1 MLHANPPAPNERRAR
16 LAELLGIALPSERA
30 VAAHV
35 ITQEEHPHYWLE
47 KLLLDLN
54 DSELVPAYFVKPKS
68 GAPFPAILYN
78 HAHGGNYELGK
89 DELLLGRPA
98 LQAPTFADALTR
110 AGYAVL
116 CIDHWLFGER
126 RGRTESALFK
136 EMLWRGRVLWGMMVY
151 DNLRALDYLTSRADV
166 DANRIATLG
175 ISMGGTMAW
184 WCAALDE
191 RLRVCIDLCSLTDY
205 DALIATDGLDGH
217 GIYYYVPGL
226 LNEFA
231 SWEINALIAPRPHLG
246 LAGKS
251 DPLTPRAGLERIDTE
266 LRRVYQSLNAPEAWR
281 LQIYPGGHF
290 ETAHMRASVL
300 AFLKQWL

>member
-1 MLHANPPAPNERRAR
+1 MTNPVNEQRRAR
-16 LAELLGIALPSERA
+16 LYQLLGPLPSRDGA
-30 VAAHV
+30 PSAHLVA
-35 ITQEEHPHYWLE
+35 QEEHSHYVLE
-47 KLLLDLN
+47 KLSLDL
-54 DSELVPAYFVKPKS
+54 DEGEAVPGYFFKPKS
-68 GAPFPAILYN
+68 GARLPAILYN

-89 DELLLGRPA
+89 DELLRGRPA
-98 LQAPTFADALTR
+98 LIAPTYAEELTR

-116 CIDHWLFGER
+116 CIDQRLFGER

-136 EMLWRGRVLWGMMVY
+136 EMLWRGRVLWGMMVS
-151 DNLRALDYLTSRADV
+151 DNLRALDYLVTRADV
-166 DANRIATLG
+166 DAARIGTLG

-184 WCAALDE
+184 WCTALDE

-205 DALIATDGLDGH
+205 DALIASDGLDGH

-231 SWEINALIAPRPHLG
+231 SWEINALIAPRPHLS
-246 LAGKS
+246 LAGKY
-251 DPLTPRAGLERIDTE
+251 DPLTPRAGLERMDSE
-266 LRRVYQSLNAPEAWR
+266 LRRVYCEANAADAWR

-300 AFLKQWL
+300 AFLKRWL